1 MAYDKEIYHDNG
13 AAFGRRTRFFRN
25 ADIGGVEWIYGVDYA
40 NGDRGWMIY
49 MATGFHETIAS
60 LKAGGMFLSRLDD

>member
-25 ADIGGVEWIYGVDYA
+25 ADIGGVEWMYGVDYA
-40 NGDRGWMIY
+40 NGDQRWYGY
-49 MATGFHETIAS
+49 MSTGFHETISS
-60 LKAGGMFLSRLDD
+60 LKASGMFLSRLEG